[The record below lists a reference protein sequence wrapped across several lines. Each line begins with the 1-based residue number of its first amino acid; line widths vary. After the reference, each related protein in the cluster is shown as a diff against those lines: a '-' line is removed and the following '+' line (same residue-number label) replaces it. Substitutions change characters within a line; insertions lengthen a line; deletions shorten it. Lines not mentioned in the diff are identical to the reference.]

1 MFTCGYMHASV
12 IFVRTVPRDTNE
24 ADGDICCSVDFSLFA
39 QPLMVVI
46 VMAVVDSTVFLFF
59 SVTLGVVFI
68 PLPYPGR
75 RNSLLLLL

>member
-46 VMAVVDSTVFLFF
+46 VMAVVDSTVFLF
-59 SVTLGVVFI
+59 SVSHLVWSSFHFRTL
-68 PLPYPGR
+68 GR